1 MFNCANHFV
10 TSFNLLCNMFMK
22 IEIFMKIEMQFINC
36 KINKFLTWSDK
47 CIIATGDYDYQ
58 VPKVAI
64 TNTKLYVP
72 VVTLS
77 AQDNK
82 KLLQQLK
89 TGFKRTVNWDKYQ
102 SEPTIHTQNQYLN
115 HLIDPS
121 FYGVN
126 RLWKWC
132 KFTSDIFFRL

>member
-1 MFNCANHFV
+1 MIYKSLV
-10 TSFNLLCNMFMK
+10 RIYLLCNMFMK
-22 IEIFMKIEMQFINC
+22 IEMFMKTEMQFINC
-36 KINKFLTWSDK
+36 KIITFLTWSDK
-47 CIIATGDYDYQ
+47 CIIATGDYDHQ

-89 TGFKRTVNWDKYQ
+89 TGYKRTVNWNKY
-102 SEPTIHTQNQYLN
+102 HTQNQYLN

-121 FYGVN
+121 F
-126 RLWKWC
+126 
-132 KFTSDIFFRL
+132 